1 MVVHT
6 HFNQTNDCLFQT
18 SCYIFIANAQFDT
31 ICAWYIFIFQFPC
44 CNRRH
49 INAWTWTFFDKYWFV
64 KTCMWHTCC
73 NGNSICNS
81 FTFIK
86 VPKNSLPY
94 FPILLLTFFLR
105 FLYGL
110 CFLLWAGHLDN
121 DSSGKL
127 KISIIILLKLQR
139 FLWHCFS
146 KFFYR
151 YIGTSHQ
158 DENSFGMLRCAFKV
172 LADIWAPTPQHT
184 ILLPFEKRMNF
195 LCCMKKM
202 YCHVEYRQAFNFTSH
217 VTVKM
222 FERVA

>member
-94 FPILLLTFFLR
+94 FPILLLTFFLV
-105 FLYGL
+105 FVWIVFSFVGWT
-110 CFLLWAGHLDN
+110 FGQWQQW
-121 DSSGKL
+121 
-127 KISIIILLKLQR
+127 KIKDID
-139 FLWHCFS
+139 H
-146 KFFYR
+146 
-151 YIGTSHQ
+151 
-158 DENSFGMLRCAFKV
+158 NSFEAATFFMTLFFQVFLSVHWHIASRWKF
-172 LADIWAPTPQHT
+172 IWYVA
-184 ILLPFEKRMNF
+184 
-195 LCCMKKM
+195 LC
-202 YCHVEYRQAFNFTSH
+202 V
-217 VTVKM
+217 
-222 FERVA
+222 